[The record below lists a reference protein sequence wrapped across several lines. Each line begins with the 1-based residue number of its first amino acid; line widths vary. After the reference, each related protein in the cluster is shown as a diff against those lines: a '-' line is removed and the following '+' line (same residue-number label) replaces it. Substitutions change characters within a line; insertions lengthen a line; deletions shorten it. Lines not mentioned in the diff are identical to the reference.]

1 MEQRKIMSLGRSS
14 LVISL
19 PKHWTQLTELKQGD
33 TVSLAINRDRS
44 LVIFPGLKKEK
55 ETSKITLYVEPDEKD
70 ISVVRKIIA
79 CYLNGYSDIK
89 LISKKFFTVA
99 QQKAIRRIVQTL
111 YMRIMEADTKEIQIA
126 TLIDESKASIQTGI
140 NRMYKISSSM
150 CRDAFTAL
158 RNQDAALAKSVY
170 SLDDEVDHF
179 SFFLL
184 RLIRG
189 ASVDPA
195 LANQLGLEALDCLD
209 YETLVYLIEQVADQ
223 AANIAKHI
231 IMLEGR
237 QKQISETLREKM
249 YAAGCDALANFDKAV
264 SAMLSND
271 VKYSDEIME
280 NQAKMEKLDQ
290 EIASLAFLK
299 EKSTEVICACC
310 SMRDSILRI
319 AENSADIAEIT
330 ILRSYRPST

>member
-1 MEQRKIMSLGRSS
+1 MSLGRSS

-19 PKHWTQLTELKQGD
+19 PKHWTQLTELKPGD
-33 TVSLAINRDRS
+33 VVSLAINRDRS

-55 ETSKITLYVEPDEKD
+55 EASKITIYVEPDERD
-70 ISVVRKIIA
+70 TFVVRSIIA

-89 LISKKFFTVA
+89 LISKKFFSVA

-111 YMRIMEADTKEIQIA
+111 YMRIMEADTKEIHIA

-158 RNQDAALAKSVY
+158 KDQDAALAKSVY
-170 SLDDEVDHF
+170 SIDDEVDHF

-189 ASVDPA
+189 ASIDPA

-237 QKQISETLREKM
+237 QKKISETLREKM
-249 YAAGCDALANFDKAV
+249 YAAGCDALANYDKAV
-264 SAMLSND
+264 NALLSNE
-271 VKYSDEIME
+271 VKYSNEIIE
-280 NQAKMEKLDQ
+280 SKARIEKLDQ

-319 AENSADIAEIT
+319 AENSAEIAEVT
-330 ILRSYRPST
+330 IIRSYRPPT

>member
-1 MEQRKIMSLGRSS
+1 MSLGRSS

-55 ETSKITLYVEPDEKD
+55 EANKITLYVEPDEKD
-70 ISVVRKIIA
+70 VSVVRKIIA

-89 LISKKFFTVA
+89 IVSKKFFTVA
-99 QQKAIRRIVQTL
+99 QQKSIRRIVQTL
-111 YMRIMEADTKEIQIA
+111 YMRIMEADTKEVQIA

-158 RNQDAALAKSVY
+158 KNQDAALAKSVY
-170 SLDDEVDHF
+170 SIDDEVDHF

-223 AANIAKHI
+223 AANISKHI

-249 YAAGCDALANFDKAV
+249 YAAGCDALANYDRAV
-264 SAMLSND
+264 NAMLAND
-271 VKYSDEIME
+271 VKCSDEIIE
-280 NQAKMEKLDQ
+280 NEAKMERLDQ

-330 ILRSYRPST
+330 IIRSFRPPT

>member
-55 ETSKITLYVEPDEKD
+55 EANKITLYVEPDEKD
-70 ISVVRKIIA
+70 IAVVRKIIA

>member
-55 ETSKITLYVEPDEKD
+55 ETNKITLYVDPDDKD
-70 ISVVRKIIA
+70 MSLVRKIIA

-89 LISKKFFTVA
+89 LISKKFFTVS

-140 NRMYKISSSM
+140 NRMYKISSFM
-150 CRDAFTAL
+150 CRDVFTAL
-158 RNQDAALAKSVY
+158 KNQDAALAKSVY

-195 LANQLGLEALDCLD
+195 LANKLGLEALDCLD

-231 IMLEGR
+231 IMLDGR
-237 QKQISETLREKM
+237 QKQISEVLREKM

-264 SAMLSND
+264 NAMLSND
-271 VKYSDEIME
+271 VKYSDEIIE
-280 NQAKMEKLDQ
+280 SQAKMEKLDQ

-310 SMRDSILRI
+310 SIRDSILRI
-319 AENSADIAEIT
+319 AENSADIAEI
-330 ILRSYRPST
+330 IVLRSYRPPT

>member
-1 MEQRKIMSLGRSS
+1 MSLGRSS

-19 PKHWTQLTELKQGD
+19 PKHWTQLTELKPGD
-33 TVSLAINRDRS
+33 VVSLAINRDRS

-55 ETSKITLYVEPDEKD
+55 EASKITIYVEPDERD
-70 ISVVRKIIA
+70 TFVVRSIIA

-89 LISKKFFTVA
+89 LISKKFFSVA

-111 YMRIMEADTKEIQIA
+111 YMRIMEADTKEIHIA

-158 RNQDAALAKSVY
+158 KDQDAALAKSVY
-170 SLDDEVDHF
+170 SIDDEVDHF

-189 ASVDPA
+189 ASIDPA

-237 QKQISETLREKM
+237 QKKISETLREKM
-249 YAAGCDALANFDKAV
+249 YAAGCDALANYDKAV
-264 SAMLSND
+264 NALLSNE
-271 VKYSDEIME
+271 VKYSNEIIE
-280 NQAKMEKLDQ
+280 SKARIEKLDQ

-319 AENSADIAEIT
+319 AENSADIAEVT
-330 ILRSYRPST
+330 IIRSYRPPT